1 MLHEAA
7 SVLRLCTGCAC
18 SEMYVVALRF
28 ISGVGASTMPPSA
41 TSEAVD
47 QLYVQIWCGA
57 HHPVVTCDIVDCDV
71 CLECGVRHPL
81 PPAVHAWEDV
91 KVAVEANSDFRANR
105 NTNNL
110 HREHTAAPNLC
121 QMW

>member
-1 MLHEAA
+1 M
-7 SVLRLCTGCAC
+7 
-18 SEMYVVALRF
+18 VALRF

-47 QLYVQIWCGA
+47 QLYAKHWCGA
-57 HHPVVTCDIVDCDV
+57 HHPVVTFPIVDCDV